1 MGHTSH
7 DAVYFTNIMAFNL
20 EDDPMRWVGVFI
32 WFQIRNFGLSEK
44 MNALFK
50 IMTQQGTRKKGIR
63 KQMQPE

>member
-1 MGHTSH
+1 
-7 DAVYFTNIMAFNL
+7 MAFNL

-50 IMTQQGTRKKGIR
+50 IMTQQGTGKKGIR